1 MTMVVFAPDSFKGT
15 LGAADAAKA
24 LADGWASVRPADEL
38 RLVPM
43 ADGGEGTLDA
53 FELAVAGARRV
64 PVTVDGPDGRPVT
77 ASWLWLPAAAGHG
90 PTAVVELASTSGI
103 TLLDPLLPFDAHSV
117 GFGQAIAAAL
127 DAGVDRLLLA
137 LGGSSSTDGGAGALA
152 ALGLQLSD
160 AAGRPIRVGNRG
172 LANLAAIDASALRPL
187 PPGGAVI
194 LSDVDNPLLG
204 ERGAAAVFGPQKG
217 ATPSQVEGLE
227 RGLARW
233 ASQVAISTLP
243 VRADAPTPGAGA
255 AGGTGFGLLAWGAT
269 IAPGAA
275 AVGAALGLPAA
286 LAGASVVI
294 TGEGRF
300 DHQSLAGK
308 VPSYVL
314 DAAGVASSSLGGR
327 PPIAVALVA
336 GAIEADATVFAASV
350 SLTDLAGDSAAART
364 DPSRW
369 LREAGARLAR
379 TLAG

>member
-1 MTMVVFAPDSFKGT
+1 MAIVVFAPDSFKGT
-15 LGAADAAKA
+15 LGAADAARA
-24 LADGWASVRPADEL
+24 LADGWATVRPADEL

-53 FELAVAGARRV
+53 FELAVAGSRRM
-64 PVTVDGPDGRPVT
+64 PVAVDGPDGRRVE
-77 ASWLWLPAAAGHG
+77 ASWLWLPATGTHG
-90 PTAVVELASTSGI
+90 TTGVIELASTSGI
-103 TLLDPLLPFDAHSV
+103 TLLDPLLPFDAHSF
-117 GFGQAIAAAL
+117 GFGQAIAAAI

-152 ALGLQLSD
+152 ALGLDLSD
-160 AAGRPIRVGNRG
+160 ASGRPIRVGNRG
-172 LANLAAIDASALRPL
+172 LGQLAAIDASALRTP

-204 ERGAAAVFGPQKG
+204 ERGASAVFGPQKG
-217 ATPSQVEGLE
+217 ATPSQIEALE
-227 RGLARW
+227 EGLARW
-233 ASQVAISTLP
+233 ARLISEAALP
-243 VRADAPTPGAGA
+243 VRPDPATPGAGA

-300 DHQSLAGK
+300 DDQSLAGK

-314 DAAGVASSSLGGR
+314 DAAATSAVRDDR
-327 PPIAVALVA
+327 PPVAVALAA
-336 GAIEADATVFAASV
+336 GAIEGDASVFAASV
-350 SLTDLAGDSAAART
+350 SLTDLAGGSAAARA
-364 DPSRW
+364 DPARW

-379 TLAG
+379 TL